1 MVIFEEHMVALQKCT
16 NICQL
21 IKAFLSFSKP
31 FYVSQEQIHVLQ
43 DPLTILQDRTK
54 YFCR

>member
-21 IKAFLSFSKP
+21 IKALLSFSKP

-43 DPLTILQDRTK
+43 DPLTILQDSTK